1 MSTAAV
7 LLVLAAVA
15 RPDWVDG
22 MPAAFPRD
30 RYVVAVGAADE
41 RAAAELRARAGIAA
55 FFESR
60 VVAAAHVEETEARAR
75 RGGVELRVAS
85 VAARQEVTA
94 ASAKLLEGVEIAEV
108 WLDPEGRSHALAVL
122 DRGRASDVLRRRLA
136 DVDGEIVGLAARLRD
151 EKARF
156 ERARIA
162 HRIVTAA
169 ARRPAIVEDLRVI
182 DPGAEPP
189 VPAGAEA
196 ARGAAEQ
203 ALAAVA
209 VAIRTTGEAASPVGA
224 AATRAVLATG
234 MRAVAPGA
242 PHDLSAAIDVEA
254 APPATAEGWM
264 VVRLSAR
271 VRVVSTGLLDA
282 VVTFVETAKGTS
294 GRADEAAR
302 RAGEALAARVEER
315 LHDDLRSRLEAR

>member
-1 MSTAAV
+1 MSTAAA
-7 LLVLAAVA
+7 LLVLVTVA

-30 RYVVAVGAADE
+30 RFVVAVGAADE

-60 VVAAAHVEETEARAR
+60 VVAAAQVVETEARAR

-94 ASAKLLEGVEIAEV
+94 SSSKLLEGVEIADV
-108 WLDPEGRSHALAVL
+108 WVDPEGRSHALAVL
-122 DRGRASDVLRRRLA
+122 DRTRAIDVLRRRLA
-136 DVDGEIVGLAARLRD
+136 DVDGEIAALAARLRQ

-162 HRIVTAA
+162 HRIVAAA
-169 ARRPAIVEDLRVI
+169 ARRPAVVADLRVI
-182 DPGAEPP
+182 DPGAES
-189 VPAGAEA
+189 PAPAAAED

-203 ALAAVA
+203 ALAAVG
-209 VAIRTTGEAASPVGA
+209 VAIRTTGDAAAPIAA
-224 AATRAVLATG
+224 AATRAVVATG
-234 MRAVAPGA
+234 MRAVAAGA
-242 PHDLSAAIDVEA
+242 VHDLSAAIDVEA
-254 APPATAEGWM
+254 APPAIADGWT
-264 VVRLSAR
+264 VVRLTAR
-271 VRVVSTGLLDA
+271 VRLVNTGLLDTM
-282 VVTFVETAKGTS
+282 VTFVETVKGTS

-315 LHDDLRSRLEAR
+315 LHEDLRARLEAR